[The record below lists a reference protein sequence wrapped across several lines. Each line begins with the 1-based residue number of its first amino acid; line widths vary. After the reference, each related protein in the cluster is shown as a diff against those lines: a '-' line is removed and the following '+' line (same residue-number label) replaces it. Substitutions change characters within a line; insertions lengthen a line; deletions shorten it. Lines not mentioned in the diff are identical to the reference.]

1 MGGSQSSERSDV
13 MSEEG
18 ITRRDVIKRAGYM
31 TPVILTFLAAPAF
44 VSGGSG
50 RNETSEEYGKYET
63 VRGNGKKRRRWLW
76 GKRSNKSGG
85 GDNTNPGGG
94 GNEGGYN
101 NPGKGEGH

>member
-1 MGGSQSSERSDV
+1 

>member
-1 MGGSQSSERSDV
+1 
-13 MSEEG
+13 MSG
-18 ITRRDVIKRAGYM
+18 DRLTRRDALKKAAYI

-44 VSGGSG
+44 ASGGSE
-50 RNETSEEYGKYET
+50 REERSEGYGYDGDGYEGYHGYDEI
-63 VRGNGKKRRRWLW
+63 VRGNRKKRRRWW
-76 GKRSNKSGG
+76 KRSNKSGG